1 MEQVEIARRN
11 LDLLNEFMQYAF
23 EHPGVLDQ
31 IPSGAEMVILPEN
44 DPELAAENTRT
55 VRALEE
61 KGSPVVVVK
70 LRRREPI
77 PEPKIEVKVG

>member
-1 MEQVEIARRN
+1 MEQAEIAKRN

-23 EHPGVLDQ
+23 EHPGVLEQ
-31 IPSGAEMVILPEN
+31 IPTGAEMVILPEN
-44 DPELAAENTRT
+44 DPDLAAENTQTIRE
-55 VRALEE
+55 LEE
-61 KGSPVVVVK
+61 KRRPVVVVK